1 MKFLRGLLKF
11 FAVVLAIILSITMM
25 VTEITLM
32 VLQSA
37 SFIITKE
44 VILEL
49 FQSIAISE
57 RLDYE
62 DDGELVIYE
71 PETHYLDAAGNGYS
85 SSSSGE
91 SSDNDQNNVIDSMI
105 NSFVK
110 AFENLSE
117 SEKQEMQAFLEEIDI
132 KAIIEGLSNAPIP
145 EDASEEE
152 VVNMLYATVTSLD
165 TVQELVAEV
174 SANVLDNLINDNN
187 KDVITADTLNSL
199 ISDIAEEIQDK
210 TGVELPEKFVS
221 MTNTVIQDN
230 SQTLADDL
238 NEIVDDGIIQGILG
252 GTAGTDGE
260 GNSELQQ
267 LTETINVIKT
277 ILSVKT
283 RLILLVAVVLLGGII
298 FLLFFKSKGGL
309 IWDAVVTILSSSAIL
324 AIGLALNMSS
334 SLTSL
339 ISESL
344 EGPLLSILNGAMP
357 VLGKQFT
364 RTAIIGYAVAV
375 LLIALFVVLR
385 ILKSK
390 KAAKAAALAAKTEAE
405 ATAEEAIEDEATAE
419 VDCATEPPVE
429 VEGES
434 EAPVEVQ

>member
-1 MKFLRGLLKF
+1 MKFLRGLLKL
-11 FAVVLAIILSITMM
+11 FAVILAIILSLTMM
-25 VTEITLM
+25 VTEIALM
-32 VLQSA
+32 ILQSA
-37 SFIITKE
+37 SFTITKE

-71 PETHYLDAAGNGYS
+71 PETHHLDAAENNYS
-85 SSSSGE
+85 TRSSGE
-91 SSDNDQNNVIDSMI
+91 SSDNDQKNVIDSMI
-105 NSFVK
+105 GSFLK
-110 AFENLSE
+110 TFENLSE
-117 SEKQEMQAFLEEIDI
+117 SEKQEMQASLEEIDI
-132 KAIIEGLSNAPIP
+132 KAIVEGLSNEPIP
-145 EDASEEE
+145 EDASEED
-152 VVNMLYATVTSLD
+152 VVNMLYTTATSLSS
-165 TVQELVAEV
+165 VQELVAEI
-174 SANVLDNLINDNN
+174 SANALDNLINDNN

-199 ISDIAEEIQDK
+199 ISDIAEEIQRK
-210 TGVELPEKFVS
+210 TGVELPEKLVS
-221 MTNTVIQDN
+221 MATNVIQDN
-230 SQTLADDL
+230 SQTLAEDLNTIINDDL
-238 NEIVDDGIIQGILG
+238 IQGMLG

-260 GNSELQQ
+260 GNAVSQQ
-267 LTETINVIKT
+267 IVEIINIIKT
-277 ILSVKT
+277 VLSVKT

-309 IWDAVVTILSSSAIL
+309 IWDAVVTLISSSLVL

-339 ISESL
+339 IGESL
-344 EGPLLSILNGAMP
+344 EGPLLSILDGAMP

-364 RTAIIGYAVAV
+364 RAAIIGYAVAV

-390 KAAKAAALAAKTEAE
+390 KAAALAAKAEVE
-405 ATAEEAIEDEATAE
+405 ATAEEAIEGEVTAE
-419 VDCATEPPVE
+419 VDCAATEPPVE